1 MITGNRVADAEDRLG
16 PRRWSRRCGTWGA
29 RWGGVPVLGQYHWSL
44 LDNFEWAD
52 GYGGRFG
59 LYRVDFTDPER
70 PRTRTRS
77 AELYSGI
84 ARSGALAA
92 S

>member
-1 MITGNRVADAEDRLG
+1 
-16 PRRWSRRCGTWGA
+16 
-29 RWGGVPVLGQYHWSL
+29 VLGQYHWSL